1 MKTKK
6 RLLMMLF
13 MLALCLHA
21 MAQNG
26 IITGIVVDEEK
37 AFLPGATVWLKGTN
51 TKTIT
56 DVNERSAIYFCG
68 L

>member
-1 MKTKK
+1 
-6 RLLMMLF
+6 MMLF

-26 IITGIVVDEEK
+26 IITGTVVEIHLIVCTEGK
-37 AFLPGATVWLKGTN
+37 
-51 TKTIT
+51 
-56 DVNERSAIYFCG
+56 ERSAIYFCG